1 MSEIFNIKLS
11 EVKQDLITGTIE
23 CNKRGLIQSAKW
35 LTELNHGL
43 KNIDTKINLA
53 TLSSLGI
60 ADDEY
65 DDYCLAKSYYDCRE
79 YDRAAYFIRSST
91 SPVPKFLNY
100 YCTYMAK
107 EKKRLD
113 NMPDTTSLSGN
124 THLKDLSELLSA
136 LKEEYNQKKLDGYG
150 LYLYGVVL
158 KKLDLNQLAITVFLE
173 SVHLAPTMWG
183 SWLELAPLIADLN
196 KLRSLALPNHWM
208 KHFFIGYTLI
218 EIFLNEEGITTFEDL
233 QQAGFS
239 KCLYTTQQIAIA
251 YHNKRSVDKA
261 IEIFQHIQLNDPF
274 RLDYLDIYSNLL
286 FVRELKTEMAALAHK
301 AVEINKYRPETCC
314 VIGGYLLLIFCD
326 RK

>member
-11 EVKQDLITGTIE
+11 EVKQDLIIGIIE
-23 CNKRGLIQSAKW
+23 CNKRGLIQSAKF

-43 KNIDTKINLA
+43 KNIDVKLNLA
-53 TLSSLGI
+53 ASNTFSGI
-60 ADDEY
+60 TDDEY

-79 YDRAAYFIRSST
+79 YDRAAYFIQSSV

-124 THLKDLSELLSA
+124 THLKDLSELLSV

-218 EIFLNEEGITTFEDL
+218 EIFLNEEGITTFEEL

-261 IEIFQHIQLNDPF
+261 IEIFQHIQHNDPY

-286 FVRELKTEMAALAHK
+286 FVRELKTEMAALAHR

-314 VIGGYLLLIFCD
+314 VIG
-326 RK
+326 